1 MSVDRSDNI
10 GYNGNIMI
18 NKKEIHMELRV
29 LTKNDLGKCADNT
42 IIIPQPLYILSAD
55 KNREEQLYD
64 YDDMDDLIWNIPQSE
79 C

>member
-1 MSVDRSDNI
+1 
-10 GYNGNIMI
+10 
-18 NKKEIHMELRV
+18 MELRV